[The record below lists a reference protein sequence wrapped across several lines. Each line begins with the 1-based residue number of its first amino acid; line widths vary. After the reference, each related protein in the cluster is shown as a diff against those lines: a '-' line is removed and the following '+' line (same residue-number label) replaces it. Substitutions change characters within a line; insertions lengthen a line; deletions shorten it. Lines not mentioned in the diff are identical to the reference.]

1 MSLSHCVWF
10 PFARSTTGNMTSVFH
25 CQVKAMEV
33 GLEERGA
40 VLCYLDFGGFY
51 DSEGGKVSCWA
62 ITFVTGPELG
72 QSYTVAVFF
81 PGTVSKDAD
90 AGYRALSLLLDP
102 AQDPSGENVS
112 IFKRLFPDRHTL
124 ILSGDTGNGF
134 RSYDMLWSYLAPQ
147 HCPVILLETAAQ
159 LAGTCLG

>member
-1 MSLSHCVWF
+1 
-10 PFARSTTGNMTSVFH
+10 
-25 CQVKAMEV
+25 MEV

-40 VLCYLDFGGFY
+40 VLCDLDFGGFY

-81 PGTVSKDAD
+81 PAD

-102 AQDPSGENVS
+102 AQPSGENVS
-112 IFKRLFPDRHTL
+112 IFKRFVTL
-124 ILSGDTGNGF
+124 SF
-134 RSYDMLWSYLAPQ
+134 RAATQATASEATT
-147 HCPVILLETAAQ
+147 CGRTLL
-159 LAGTCLG
+159 LNNVL